1 MDKRRNKDFYKELD
15 GFIKR
20 REKRKISN
28 FDKKGEKNFI
38 RFHVDQQEKKERV
51 VHKT

>member
-1 MDKRRNKDFYKELD
+1 MDKGRNQDFYKELD

-28 FDKKGEKNFI
+28 IDKKGEKNFI
-38 RFHVDQQEKKERV
+38 RFHVSKQEKKEGV
-51 VHKT
+51 DHTT